1 MERKRKREQCVIHL
15 GGIKHGSFTRFS
27 DLKNPN
33 DRLALL
39 KSIRDRRL
47 AEPLNSPY
55 RMTDICQGIPD
66 EIMENQGYHRGCYQ
80 RFTLN
85 LQRLT
90 AGIPS
95 DDVEAPGPSTSQE
108 RVKRK
113 KSLDKIIFAPDCI
126 FCNNEGRIHVKKGR
140 HGNKGR
146 HQFI

>member
-15 GGIKHGSFTRFS
+15 DGIKHGSFTRFS
-27 DLKNPN
+27 DLTNPN

-55 RMTDICQGIPD
+55 RMTDICQNIPD
-66 EIMENQGYHRGCYQ
+66 EIMENQGYHRGCCQ

-95 DDVEAPGPSTSQE
+95 DDVEAPGPDGIPAVNLCRF
-108 RVKRK
+108 RVN
-113 KSLDKIIFAPDCI
+113 LW
-126 FCNNEGRIHVKKGR
+126 
-140 HGNKGR
+140 
-146 HQFI
+146 